1 MIGAWASWILIV
13 MTIQSHTLLAYRLA
27 DAIEAIWGIR
37 LSRKRL
43 VHGSCKPDFTVM
55 FVRHPHFW
63 KHSKEFVFRKI
74 ERIAKGGLNEGTKNK
89 KFCEELGVSL
99 HYVADFFTAAHNISV
114 TRLAEHLAFETE
126 LHDELDAL
134 LDPLIV
140 KNALHL
146 TMGDNAIGSLRE
158 RLAFLHFGVR
168 DEFSDPR
175 GNAKTILVAC
185 ATVVSAI
192 MAECL
197 GSQESSVTSSMVC
210 T

>member
-1 MIGAWASWILIV
+1 
-13 MTIQSHTLLAYRLA
+13 MTIQSHTLLAYRFA

-43 VHGSCKPDFTVM
+43 VHGSCKPDYTVM

-63 KHSKEFVFRKI
+63 KHSKEFAFRKI
-74 ERIAKGGLNEGTKNK
+74 ERLGSSVLDEGKKNK
-89 KFCEELGVSL
+89 RFCEELGVAL
-99 HYVADFFTAAHNISV
+99 HYIADFFTAAHNISV

-126 LHDELDAL
+126 LHDELDSL
-134 LDPLIV
+134 LDPIIV
-140 KNALHL
+140 RNAFYL

-158 RLAFLHFGVR
+158 RLALLHLGAR
-168 DEFSDPR
+168 DELSDPR

-185 ATVVSAI
+185 ATVASAI